1 MLKDRDVVGVFAILR
16 QEVRPFADKQIEL
29 LKNFSAQAVIAI
41 ENTRLLNE
49 LRQRTSDLSESLQ
62 QQTAT
67 AEVLK
72 LITRSTFNL
81 QTVLDTLIGSA
92 ASLCEADQ
100 GYIGRP
106 KDDGLFRAE
115 ASYGFSPAHKDR
127 VDRTPWKAGRE
138 SAIGRVLLERAP
150 IHIVDVE
157 TDPEYRN
164 DCPSA
169 GRNGLSLA
177 AQTRCRGGAPSRG

>member
-1 MLKDRDVVGVFAILR
+1 VCHTADYAAEAAPGKAVELGGARSFIAVPMLKENALVGVIIIYR
-16 QEVRPFADKQIEL
+16 QEVRPFTDKQIAL
-29 LKNFSAQAVIAI
+29 VQNFAAQAVIAI

-49 LRQRTSDLSESLQ
+49 LRQRTDDLAESLQ

-72 LITRSTFNL
+72 LITRSTFSL
-81 QTVLDTLIGSA
+81 QTVLDTLIQSA

-115 ASYGFSPAHKDR
+115 ASYGFSPA
-127 VDRTPWKAGRE
+127 
-138 SAIGRVLLERAP
+138 L
-150 IHIVDVE
+150 
-157 TDPEYRN
+157 
-164 DCPSA
+164 
-169 GRNGLSLA
+169 
-177 AQTRCRGGAPSRG
+177 